1 MENNVNEMIEENI
14 NLVRKIA
21 NKIYTKNSIY
31 SIDDLIQ
38 IGVLNLLTSLP
49 KYDEKRA
56 KLSTFI
62 SHCVRNSMIKFIKK
76 NHDNRKLNA
85 CNIESI
91 PLKDF
96 DEAQSKF
103 NHFFNGDVV
112 YGNKLYYFEDEDID
126 SYLKEHDDISRQ
138 VIKMKMNGKTQEEI
152 RKKLGISIDKIK
164 KILNKLQDELM
175 GIL

>member
-91 PLKDF
+91 PLKV
-96 DEAQSKF
+96 S
-103 NHFFNGDVV
+103 
-112 YGNKLYYFEDEDID
+112 LIT
-126 SYLKEHDDISRQ
+126 S
-138 VIKMKMNGKTQEEI
+138 
-152 RKKLGISIDKIK
+152 
-164 KILNKLQDELM
+164 LM
-175 GIL
+175 EM